1 MPKADPNL
9 QTPRARVKHLG
20 TARAGTRDLWEIRFT
35 SFALL
40 PLTVGFVVI
49 VAMLAKSDL
58 AEARALLG
66 TPIPAMTMIVFVLAS
81 IWHMAVGLRSVIVDY
96 IRHQHMRELAL
107 MANLC
112 FSTGIGFVCTYSV
125 LRLSFLQ

>member
-1 MPKADPNL
+1 MPKTDPNL

-49 VAMLAKSDL
+49 VAMLSKSDL
-58 AEARALLG
+58 ASARALLG
-66 TPIPAMTMIVFVLAS
+66 APIPAMTMIVFVLAS
-81 IWHMAVGLRSVIVDY
+81 IWHMAVGMRSVIVDY
-96 IRHQHMRELAL
+96 IRHQHLRELAL

-112 FSTGIGFVCTYSV
+112 FSTGIGFVCTYAV
-125 LRLSFLQ
+125 LRLSFIQ

>member
-1 MPKADPNL
+1 MPKTDPNL

-49 VAMLAKSDL
+49 VALLSRSDIV
-58 AEARALLG
+58 EARALLG
-66 TPIPAMTMIVFVLAS
+66 APIPGMVMIVFVLAS
-81 IWHMAVGLRSVIVDY
+81 IWHMAVGMRSVIVDY

-112 FSTGIGFVCTYSV
+112 FATGVGFVCTYSV
-125 LRLSFLQ
+125 LRLSFIQ

>member
-1 MPKADPNL
+1 MPKTDPNV

-49 VAMLAKSDL
+49 VAMLARSDL

-66 TPIPAMTMIVFVLAS
+66 SPIPAMTMIVFVLAS

-112 FSTGIGFVCTYSV
+112 FSTGIGFVCTYSL